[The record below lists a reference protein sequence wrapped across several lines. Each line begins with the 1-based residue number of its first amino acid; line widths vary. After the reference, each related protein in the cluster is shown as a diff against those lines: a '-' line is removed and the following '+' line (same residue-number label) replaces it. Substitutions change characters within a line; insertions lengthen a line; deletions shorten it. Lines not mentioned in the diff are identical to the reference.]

1 LKLLFIHLLY
11 YKDSTKPG
19 SYDRIIADLCLRL
32 TMQFT
37 VWRTNMIDL
46 DRYTEV
52 SIQNTMSAIS
62 GLVVYSHVK
71 DDPLIAELKDLL
83 TEISRSPYSVEKL
96 SDPSIQDTAGK
107 STLYTWMDR
116 YTHIYAQLMNNNLSE
131 VPDLG
136 QYVLS
141 LVQKDDNAFA
151 RMASGRYAGAKNIS
165 IDPLMRQYVLADF
178 ERILILSAFQSRNI
192 TSILSSLSPIALP
205 EWRHDASG
213 QTPVNL
219 YEALL
224 AYHHE
229 KSFGV
234 FASFHAFLWKDHKLE
249 PVAKP
254 DPIRLEQLFSY
265 NYEISQVQENT
276 MRLLRHKR
284 ADNILLFGARGTGK
298 SSTVKAMSNTYKD
311 QGLRLIEVD
320 KDDLLTIAELLSYLT
335 ELSDVRLSFILF
347 LDDLT
352 FSEDDM
358 RYTVLKTLLEGGIKT
373 RPENVAIYATS
384 NRRHIVAEKDTN
396 ETYANDAKDE
406 KLSLSD
412 RFGISVRFASPNQ
425 QVYLDIVFGILTDR
439 QIPFDREITAQKALT
454 WAMRENGRSPRTAR
468 QFADYYEATFDSPVN
483 LTPTETSPYKEI

>member
-1 LKLLFIHLLY
+1 
-11 YKDSTKPG
+11 
-19 SYDRIIADLCLRL
+19 
-32 TMQFT
+32 
-37 VWRTNMIDL
+37 MIEI
-46 DRYTEV
+46 DRYSQS
-52 SIQNTMSAIS
+52 SIQNTLSALS

-71 DDPLIAELKDLL
+71 DDPILGELKVLL
-83 TEISRSPYSVEKL
+83 MEMSQSLQGADVV
-96 SDPSIQDTAGK
+96 SDPSVTNAPAAL
-107 STLYTWMDR
+107 SLYVWMDC
-116 YTHIYAQLMNNNLSE
+116 YTRIYAQLMNSNLSE

-141 LVQKDDNAFA
+141 LVQKDDNAFS
-151 RMASGRYAGAKNIS
+151 RMASGRYAGSKNTS
-165 IDPLMRQYVLADF
+165 IDPNMHQYVLADL
-178 ERILILSAFQSRNI
+178 ERILIIAAFQSRNI
-192 TSILSSLSPIALP
+192 TAVLSSLNPLPLP
-205 EWRHDASG
+205 EWRHDTSA
-213 QTPVNL
+213 QTSAIL
-219 YEALL
+219 YESLL

-234 FASFHAFLWKDHKLE
+234 FAAYHAFLWKDHKLE

-284 ADNILLFGARGTGK
+284 ANNMLLFGARGTGK
-298 SSTVKAMSNTYKD
+298 SSTVKAMANTYKD
-311 QGLRLIEVD
+311 QGLRLIEID
-320 KDDLLTIAELLSYLT
+320 KDDLLTIADLLSYLS

-347 LDDLT
+347 LDDLS
-352 FSEDDM
+352 FSEEDT

-373 RPENVAIYATS
+373 QPENVAIYATS
-384 NRRHIVAEKDTN
+384 NRRHIVAEKETN

-439 QIPFDREITAQKALT
+439 KIPYDREIVSQKALT

-468 QFADYYEATFDSPVN
+468 QFSDYYEAAFDSSI
-483 LTPTETSPYKEI
+483 TEPLS

>member
-1 LKLLFIHLLY
+1 
-11 YKDSTKPG
+11 
-19 SYDRIIADLCLRL
+19 
-32 TMQFT
+32 
-37 VWRTNMIDL
+37 MIEI
-46 DRYTEV
+46 DRYSQS
-52 SIQNTMSAIS
+52 SIQNTLSALS

-71 DDPLIAELKDLL
+71 DDPILSELKVLL
-83 TEISRSPYSVEKL
+83 MEMSQSLCGADIV
-96 SDPSIQDTAGK
+96 SDPSVKNAPTAL
-107 STLYTWMDR
+107 SLYVWMDR
-116 YTHIYAQLMNNNLSE
+116 YTRIYTQLMNNNLSE

-141 LVQKDDNAFA
+141 LVQKDDNAFS
-151 RMASGRYAGAKNIS
+151 RMASGRYAGSKSTS
-165 IDPLMRQYVLADF
+165 IDPNMHQYVLADL
-178 ERILILSAFQSRNI
+178 ERILIIAAFQSRNI
-192 TSILSSLSPIALP
+192 TAVLSSLNPLSLP
-205 EWRHDASG
+205 EWRHDTSA
-213 QTPVNL
+213 QTSAIL
-219 YEALL
+219 YESLL
-224 AYHHE
+224 TYHHE

-234 FASFHAFLWKDHKLE
+234 FAAYHAFLWKDHKLE

-298 SSTVKAMSNTYKD
+298 SSTVKAMANTYKD
-311 QGLRLIEVD
+311 QGLRLIEID
-320 KDDLLTIAELLSYLT
+320 KDDLLTIAELLSYLS

-347 LDDLT
+347 LDDLS
-352 FSEDDM
+352 FSEEDT

-384 NRRHIVAEKDTN
+384 NRRHIVAEKETN

-425 QVYLDIVFGILTDR
+425 QVYLDIVFGILSDR
-439 QIPFDREITAQKALT
+439 QIPFDREIVSQKALT

-468 QFADYYEATFDSPVN
+468 QFSDYYEATFDNSI
-483 LTPTETSPYKEI
+483 TESLS

>member
-1 LKLLFIHLLY
+1 
-11 YKDSTKPG
+11 
-19 SYDRIIADLCLRL
+19 
-32 TMQFT
+32 M
-37 VWRTNMIDL
+37 VEL
-46 DRYTEV
+46 DRYTQGT
-52 SIQNTMSAIS
+52 IRNTLSAFS
-62 GLVVYSHVK
+62 GLAVYASLK
-71 DDPLIAELKDLL
+71 DDPLLSELNSLL
-83 TEISRSPYSVEKL
+83 LEIFQSAYG
-96 SDPSIQDTAGK
+96 SDNLPDPTVRDGK
-107 STLYTWMDR
+107 NAASLFTWMDR
-116 YTHIYAQLMNNNLSE
+116 YTRIYTRLMNSSLSE
-131 VPDLG
+131 IPDLG
-136 QYVLS
+136 QYILS
-141 LVQKDDNAFA
+141 LVQKDDNAFS
-151 RMASGRYAGAKNIS
+151 RMASGRYAGAKTVTA
-165 IDPLMRQYVLADF
+165 DPVMRQCVLGDF
-178 ERILILSAFQSRNI
+178 ERILILCAFPSRCI
-192 TSILSSLSPIALP
+192 TSILSSVSPVDLP
-205 EWRHDASG
+205 EWRHDTSG
-213 QTPVNL
+213 QTSANL
-219 YEALL
+219 YDSLL
-224 AYHHE
+224 SYHQE

-234 FASFHAFLWKDHKLE
+234 FAAFHAFLWKNHMLE

-298 SSTVKAMSNTYKD
+298 SSTVKAMANTYKD

-320 KDDLLTIAELLSYLT
+320 KDDLLTIADLLSYLA
-335 ELSDVRLSFILF
+335 ELSDVRLSFIIF

-352 FSEDDM
+352 FSEDDT

-406 KLSLSD
+406 KLSLAD

-439 QIPFDREITAQKALT
+439 QVTFDREIVAQKALT

-468 QFADYYEATFDSPVN
+468 QFADYFEASTDSTA
-483 LTPTETSPYKEI
+483 L

>member
-1 LKLLFIHLLY
+1 
-11 YKDSTKPG
+11 
-19 SYDRIIADLCLRL
+19 
-32 TMQFT
+32 
-37 VWRTNMIDL
+37 MIEI
-46 DRYTEV
+46 DRYSQG
-52 SIQNTMSAIS
+52 SIQNTLSALS

-71 DDPLIAELKDLL
+71 DDPILRELKILL
-83 TEISRSPYSVEKL
+83 MEMSKSLLGTDVVSDSSVKNAPAAL
-96 SDPSIQDTAGK
+96 S
-107 STLYTWMDR
+107 LYAWTDR
-116 YTHIYAQLMNNNLSE
+116 YTRIYTQLMNNNLSE
-131 VPDLG
+131 VPNLG

-141 LVQKDDNAFA
+141 LVQKDDNAFS
-151 RMASGRYAGAKNIS
+151 RMASGRYAGSKSTS
-165 IDPLMRQYVLADF
+165 IDPNMHKYVLADL
-178 ERILILSAFQSRNI
+178 ERIIIIAAFQSRNI
-192 TSILSSLSPIALP
+192 TAVLSSLNPLPLP
-205 EWRHDASG
+205 EWRHDTSA
-213 QTPVNL
+213 QTSAIL
-219 YEALL
+219 YESLL
-224 AYHHE
+224 TYHHE

-234 FASFHAFLWKDHKLE
+234 FAAYHAFLWKDHKLE

-298 SSTVKAMSNTYKD
+298 SSTVKAMANTYKD

-320 KDDLLTIAELLSYLT
+320 KDDLLTIADLLSYLS

-347 LDDLT
+347 LDDLS
-352 FSEDDM
+352 FSEEDT

-384 NRRHIVAEKDTN
+384 NRRHIVAEKETN

-425 QVYLDIVFGILTDR
+425 QVYLDIVFGILSDR
-439 QIPFDREITAQKALT
+439 KIPFDREIVSQKALT

-468 QFADYYEATFDSPVN
+468 QFSDYYEATFDNSI
-483 LTPTETSPYKEI
+483 TESLS

>member
-1 LKLLFIHLLY
+1 
-11 YKDSTKPG
+11 
-19 SYDRIIADLCLRL
+19 
-32 TMQFT
+32 MEE
-37 VWRTNMIDL
+37 L
-46 DRYTEV
+46 DRYTQGT
-52 SIQNTMSAIS
+52 IQNTLSALS
-62 GLVVYSHVK
+62 GLTVYSHLK
-71 DDPLIAELKDLL
+71 SDPFLTGLHSLL
-83 TEISRSPYSVEKL
+83 TDISKSMCKEDPFT
-96 SDPSIQDTAGK
+96 DPSVKQAADPAA
-107 STLYTWMDR
+107 LYNWMDR
-116 YTHIYAQLMNNNLSE
+116 YTNLYTQLMDNNLAQ

-136 QYVLS
+136 QYVLA
-141 LVQKDDNAFA
+141 LTQKDDNAFS
-151 RMASGRYAGAKNIS
+151 RMASGRYAGAKS
-165 IDPLMRQYVLADF
+165 VAVDPSMRQYILGDIT
-178 ERILILSAFQSRNI
+178 RILSICAFPSRSI
-192 TSILSSLSPIALP
+192 TSILSALCPITLP
-205 EWRHDASG
+205 EWRYDTSG
-213 QTPVNL
+213 QTAAAL
-219 YEALL
+219 YESLL
-224 AYHHE
+224 TYHHE

-234 FASFHAFLWKDHKLE
+234 FASFHAFLWKDHRLE

-254 DPIRLEQLFSY
+254 DPIRLDQLFSY

-298 SSTVKAMSNTYKD
+298 SSTVKAMANTYKD
-311 QGLRLIEVD
+311 QGLRLIEID
-320 KDDLLTIAELLSYLT
+320 KDDLLTIADLLTYLA

-352 FSEDDM
+352 FSEDDT

-384 NRRHIVAEKDTN
+384 NRRHIVAEKDMN

-439 QIPFDREITAQKALT
+439 AIPFDREIVAGKALT

-468 QFADYYEATFDSPVN
+468 QFADYYEATFDSPVV
-483 LTPTETSPYKEI
+483 

>member
-1 LKLLFIHLLY
+1 
-11 YKDSTKPG
+11 
-19 SYDRIIADLCLRL
+19 
-32 TMQFT
+32 
-37 VWRTNMIDL
+37 MIEI
-46 DRYTEV
+46 DRYSQG
-52 SIQNTMSAIS
+52 SIQNTLSALS

-71 DDPLIAELKDLL
+71 DDPILIELKALL
-83 TEISRSPYSVEKL
+83 MEMSQSLHGSENLPDS
-96 SDPSIQDTAGK
+96 AGRNTPADQ
-107 STLYTWMDR
+107 SLYIWTDR
-116 YTHIYAQLMNNNLSE
+116 YTRIYTQLMKNNFSE

-136 QYVLS
+136 QYVFS
-141 LVQKDDNAFA
+141 LVQKDDNAFS
-151 RMASGRYAGAKNIS
+151 RMASGRYAGSKSTS
-165 IDPLMRQYVLADF
+165 IDSNMHQYVLADL
-178 ERILILSAFQSRNI
+178 ERILIIAAFQSRNI
-192 TSILSSLSPIALP
+192 TAVLSSLSPLSLP
-205 EWRHDASG
+205 EWRHDTSA
-213 QTPVNL
+213 QTSVNL
-219 YEALL
+219 YESLL
-224 AYHHE
+224 TYHHE

-234 FASFHAFLWKDHKLE
+234 FATYHAFLWKDHKLE

-298 SSTVKAMSNTYKD
+298 SSTVKAMANTYKD
-311 QGLRLIEVD
+311 QGLRLIEID
-320 KDDLLTIAELLSYLT
+320 KDDLLTIADLLSYLS

-347 LDDLT
+347 LDDLS
-352 FSEDDM
+352 FSEEDT

-384 NRRHIVAEKDTN
+384 NRRHIVAEKETN

-439 QIPFDREITAQKALT
+439 KIPFDREIVSQKALT

-468 QFADYYEATFDSPVN
+468 QFSDYYEATFDSPI
-483 LTPTETSPYKEI
+483 TESLS